1 MARIGQGTQKPK
13 NMKQAL
19 GKLAIYCKKEFA
31 VIIIAL
37 VLAVVGTVLTII
49 GPNQISKITD
59 YMYDGLT
66 GGIST
71 EEIAEDIQK
80 QITTG
85 QLNILEFLPEGVDP
99 GTVDLES
106 LDLTNEDDPLAAA
119 ILENVRL
126 SNEFAEAHKDGGIDM
141 DGILSVCILLLT
153 IYLISA
159 ICNFLQHFIMATITQ
174 KVSRRMRTDI
184 SKKINHLPLK
194 YFSSNSYGD
203 VLSRVTN
210 DVDTIG
216 QGLSNSA
223 ASIVSASAQFVGCLI
238 MMFWNDWIMAITTII
253 TTFFGIIFMAFIMK
267 HSQRYFKQRQKSLGK
282 LNGYIEEMYSGHD
295 VIRISNAEKNVKSR
309 FNELNLAVKD
319 ANFKSQFLS
328 GLMQPI
334 MNFVGNLGYVAVCI
348 VGAILVINGNITFG
362 VITAF
367 LIYVRLF
374 EQPLKQIAQG
384 MTNMQSTA
392 AATERV
398 FEFLEEE
405 ELKNEDNIVRTK
417 EDVDGVVD
425 FENVHF
431 AYPDTPD
438 KEVIH
443 GFSAHIKSGQKV
455 AIVGPTGAGK
465 TTLVNLLMRF
475 FETTGGD
482 IKIDGVSIKELRR
495 ENVHSMFG
503 MVLQETWL
511 FEGTVRE
518 NLVYNCV
525 NVSDETMIDA
535 CKACGIHNFIK
546 ALPQG
551 YDTVLND
558 NTSISAGQKQLF
570 TIARAMIQNSPML
583 ILDEATSSV
592 DTRTEVITQ
601 KAMDQLN
608 ENRTSFVIAH
618 RLSTIKNA
626 DVILVVKDG
635 DIIEQGNHEEL
646 LAQNGF
652 YADLYNSQFEKT
664 A

>member
-601 KAMDQLN
+601 KAMDQLT

-652 YADLYNSQFEKT
+652 YADLYNSTFEKT

>member
-1 MARIGQGTQKPK
+1 
-13 NMKQAL
+13 MKQAL

-583 ILDEATSSV
+583 ILDEATSSI
-592 DTRTEVITQ
+592 DTRTEMKIQ
-601 KAMDQLN
+601 EAFGRMMKG
-608 ENRTSFVIAH
+608 RTSFIVAH
-618 RLSTIKNA
+618 RLSTIEEA
-626 DVILVVKDG
+626 DIILVMKDG
-635 DIIEQGNHEEL
+635 HIIEQGNHEEL
-646 LAQNGF
+646 LQKNGF
-652 YADLYNSQFEKT
+652 YAALYNSQF
-664 A
+664 AQS

>member
-1 MARIGQGTQKPK
+1 
-13 NMKQAL
+13 MKQAL

-601 KAMDQLN
+601 KAMDQLT

>member
-1 MARIGQGTQKPK
+1 MARMGQAVQKPK

-19 GKLAIYCKKEFA
+19 GKLAGYCKKEF
-31 VIIIAL
+31 VIIIIAL
-37 VLAVVGTVLTII
+37 ILATVGTVLTII
-49 GPNQISKITD
+49 GPDQISKITD
-59 YMYDGLT
+59 YIYDGLT

-71 EEIAEDIQK
+71 EEITGDVQK
-80 QITTG
+80 QIASG
-85 QLNILEFLPEGVDP
+85 ELDILEYLPEGTDP
-99 GTVDLES
+99 KTVDLS
-106 LDLTNEDDPLAAA
+106 SIDLTDKDDPLSAA
-119 ILENVRL
+119 ILDNVRL
-126 SNEFAEAHKDGGIDM
+126 SDEFAQAHKDGGIDM
-141 DGILSVCILLLT
+141 DGILSVCILLIV

-159 ICNFLQHFIMATITQ
+159 ICNFSQHFIMATVTQ
-174 KVSRRMRTDI
+174 KVSRRMRSDI
-184 SKKINHLPLK
+184 SKKINRLPLK

-223 ASIVSASAQFVGCLI
+223 ANIVSASAQFIGCLI
-238 MMFWNDWIMAITTII
+238 MMFWTDWIMAVTTII
-253 TTFFGIIFMAFIMK
+253 TTVLGIFFMAFIMK
-267 HSQRYFKQRQKSLGK
+267 HSQRYFKQRQESLGK
-282 LNGYIEEMYSGHD
+282 LNGYIEEMYSGHN
-295 VIRISNAEKNVKSR
+295 VIRISNAEKKIKSR
-309 FNELNLAVKD
+309 FNDLNLAVKN

-328 GLMQPI
+328 GLMQPV

-348 VGAILVINGNITFG
+348 VGAMLVINGNITFG

-398 FEFLEEE
+398 FEFMEEE
-405 ELKNEDNIVRTK
+405 ELENEDHIIRTK
-417 EDVDGVVD
+417 NDIVGEVD
-425 FENVHF
+425 FEDVHF

-443 GFSAHIKSGQKV
+443 GFSAHIRSGQKV

-475 FETTGGD
+475 FETTSGD
-482 IKIDGVSIKELRR
+482 IKIDGVSVKELRR

-518 NLVYNCV
+518 NLVYNCE
-525 NVSDETMIDA
+525 NVSDETMINA

-570 TIARAMIQNSPML
+570 TIARAMIQDSPML

-592 DTRTEVITQ
+592 DTRTEVIIQ
-601 KAMDQLN
+601 KAMDKLT

-635 DIIEQGNHEEL
+635 DIIEQGSHEQL
-646 LAQNGF
+646 LEKGGF
-652 YADLYNSQFEKT
+652 YAELYKSQFETT

>member
-1 MARIGQGTQKPK
+1 MPRMENAAHKPK
-13 NMKQAL
+13 NLKQAL
-19 GKLAIYCKKEFA
+19 GKLVSYCKKESGM
-31 VIIIAL
+31 I
-37 VLAVVGTVLTII
+37 VLALILAAAGTVLTII

-59 YMYDGLT
+59 YIYDGLT

-71 EEIAEDIQK
+71 EEAAADIRK
-80 QITTG
+80 QIAQG
-85 QLNILEFLPEGVDP
+85 QINILEFLPESTDP
-99 GTVDLES
+99 RTIDFEN
-106 LDLTNEDDPLAAA
+106 LDLTDPEDPLAAA

-126 SNEFAEAHKDGGIDM
+126 SDEFVEAHTGGGIDM
-141 DGILSVCILLLT
+141 DGIQSVCMLLLT

-159 ICNFLQHFIMATITQ
+159 LCTFSQHFIMATVTQ
-174 KVSRRMRTDI
+174 KLSHRMRVDI
-184 SKKINHLPLK
+184 DGKINRLPLK
-194 YFSSNSYGD
+194 YFSANSYGD

-223 ASIVSASAQFVGCLI
+223 ASIVSASAQFIGCLI
-238 MMFWNDWIMAITTII
+238 MMFATNGIMAVTTIV
-253 TTFFGIIFMAFIMK
+253 TTILGVFFMAFLMK
-267 HSQRYFKQRQKSLGK
+267 HSQHYFQERQRSLGR
-282 LNGYIEEMYSGHD
+282 LNGYIEEIYSGHD
-295 VIRISNAEKNVKSR
+295 VIRISNAEKSVKEK
-309 FNELNLAVKD
+309 FTQMNLAVKN

-328 GLMQPI
+328 GLMQPV
-334 MNFVGNLGYVAVCI
+334 MNFVGNLGYVAVCV
-348 VGAILVINGNITFG
+348 VGAMLVMSGNISFG

-392 AATERV
+392 AAAERV

-405 ELKNEDNIVRTK
+405 ELEDESEKPKWHAN
-417 EDVDGVVD
+417 VDGEVE
-425 FENVHF
+425 FRNVKF
-431 AYPDTPD
+431 AYPNTPD
-438 KEVIH
+438 IEVIH
-443 GFSAHIKSGQKV
+443 NFSAYIQPGQKV

-475 FETTGGD
+475 FETTGGN
-482 IKIDGVSIKELRR
+482 IYIDGVNTKQMRR
-495 ENVHSMFG
+495 EDVHSLFG
-503 MVLQETWL
+503 MVLQDTWL

-518 NLVYNCV
+518 NLIYNCEY
-525 NVSDETMIDA
+525 VSEETMVQA

-546 ALPQG
+546 ALPHG
-551 YDTVLND
+551 YDTVLSD

-592 DTRTEVITQ
+592 DTRTEIITQ
-601 KAMDQLN
+601 KAMDRLT
-608 ENRTSFVIAH
+608 EKRTSFVIAH

-626 DVILVVKDG
+626 DLILVIRDG
-635 DIIEQGNHEEL
+635 DIVEQGSHEEL
-646 LAQNGF
+646 LKRNGF
-652 YADLYNSQFEKT
+652 YAELYNSQFERT

>member
-37 VLAVVGTVLTII
+37 VLAVVVTLLTII

-601 KAMDQLN
+601 KAMDQLT

>member
-126 SNEFAEAHKDGGIDM
+126 SNEFAEARKDGGIDM

-601 KAMDQLN
+601 KAMDQLT